1 MNKILNSKNIKL
13 VGEKLK
19 KNGKKIVLCHGV
31 FDLIHIGHIKHFTS
45 AKKFGDL
52 LVVSTDKYVN
62 KGPGR
67 PIFNEKLRMEFLKN
81 ISLIDYVYINDNASA
96 VNVINLLKPNIYCK
110 GSDYKKHRDDVTR
123 EIKNEIKALKN
134 IGGFIKYTNDITSS
148 SSKLINN
155 HYSDFSIS
163 QKKNIKVI
171 KNKKI
176 SLEKILK
183 KINNLKILVI
193 GEIILDHYFF
203 CETLGKSGK
212 DPILQMHEQYNEIY
226 LGGAAA
232 VAGNVSQFSKN
243 VSLLGMIGDDKKYES
258 FIYKNLSK
266 NIKFKAIKK
275 KILLQL

>member
-52 LVVSTDKYVN
+52 LVVSITSDKYVN

-123 EIKNEIKALKN
+123 EIKIPLIKA
-134 IGGFIKYTNDITSS
+134 IQAT
-148 SSKLINN
+148 
-155 HYSDFSIS
+155 
-163 QKKNIKVI
+163 
-171 KNKKI
+171 
-176 SLEKILK
+176 
-183 KINNLKILVI
+183 
-193 GEIILDHYFF
+193 
-203 CETLGKSGK
+203 
-212 DPILQMHEQYNEIY
+212 
-226 LGGAAA
+226 
-232 VAGNVSQFSKN
+232 
-243 VSLLGMIGDDKKYES
+243 
-258 FIYKNLSK
+258 
-266 NIKFKAIKK
+266 
-275 KILLQL
+275 